1 MIGRLP
7 FVLGVA
13 AFWAALQAWAAASWR
28 ARPKRLLDGENGHKD
43 FVSVV
48 DVHYTDL
55 VSAARAANLTLLKS
69 LQ

>member
-1 MIGRLP
+1 M
-7 FVLGVA
+7 
-13 AFWAALQAWAAASWR
+13 
-28 ARPKRLLDGENGHKD
+28 D

-55 VSAARAANLTLLKS
+55 ASAAREANLTLLKS